1 MTYLL
6 RRLADTIGKQQMTIK
21 NKYKF
26 LILTFLLIS
35 CQTNEMQFDGDSA
48 FIWLEKQCGFGPR
61 NPGSQGYYDC
71 KDFLIN
77 NLKEFADT
85 VFTQHFTYTELRDYN
100 TYDLTNI
107 IAEFKVDSEK
117 HILLGAHW
125 DTRPWADEDLNPANH
140 ATPIL
145 GANDGASGV
154 AVLMEL
160 AKMFNANPPPVNIAI
175 VLFDGEDM
183 GVEGI
188 PDSYAKGSQYFA
200 KNLPI
205 QKPDY
210 GIIVDLIGDRNL
222 EIPIE
227 RHSYRVAPDLMNELW
242 DLAEKLKLPIFQNR
256 LGYDIYDDHVPL
268 WEIAGIPAIVLIDFD
283 YPNKRLNYWH
293 TLDDIPQNC
302 SPESLD
308 QVGRLLANY
317 IYSLTP

>member
-1 MTYLL
+1 
-6 RRLADTIGKQQMTIK
+6 MTIN

-35 CQTNEMQFDGDSA
+35 CQTNEIQFDGNSA
-48 FIWLEKQCGFGPR
+48 FNWLEKQCEFGPR
-61 NPGSQGYYDC
+61 NPGSKGYFDC
-71 KDFLIN
+71 KDFLIQ
-77 NLKEFADT
+77 NLKDFSDT
-85 VFTQHFTYTELRDYN
+85 VFTQNFTYTELRENN
-100 TYDLTNI
+100 TYDLSNI
-107 IAEFKVDSEK
+107 IAEFKVNSEK

-125 DTRPWADEDLNPANH
+125 DTRPWADKDLNPSNRF
-140 ATPIL
+140 TPII

-160 AKMFNANPPPVNIAI
+160 AKMFNSNPPPINVTL

-188 PDSYAKGSQYFA
+188 PNSYAKGSQYFA

-205 QKPDY
+205 PKPDY
-210 GIIVDLIGDRNL
+210 GIVLDLIGDRIL

-227 RHSYRVAPDLMNELW
+227 RNSYRVAPDIVNELW
-242 DLAEKLKLPIFQNR
+242 DLAEKLKLPAFQNR

-268 WEIAGIPAIVLIDFD
+268 WEFAGIPTIDLIDFN
-283 YPNKRLNYWH
+283 YPNQRVNYWH
-293 TLDDIPQNC
+293 TLNDIPQNC
-302 SPESLD
+302 SSESLE
-308 QVGRLLANY
+308 QVGQLLSTY

>member
-1 MTYLL
+1 
-6 RRLADTIGKQQMTIK
+6 MTIN

-35 CQTNEMQFDGDSA
+35 CQTNEIQFDGNSA
-48 FIWLEKQCGFGPR
+48 FNWLEKQCEFGPR
-61 NPGSQGYYDC
+61 NPGSKGYFDC
-71 KDFLIN
+71 KDFLIQ
-77 NLKEFADT
+77 NLKDFSDT
-85 VFTQHFTYTELRDYN
+85 VFTQNFTYTELRENN
-100 TYDLTNI
+100 TYDLSNI
-107 IAEFKVDSEK
+107 IAEFKVNSEK

-125 DTRPWADEDLNPANH
+125 DTRPWADKDLNPSNRF
-140 ATPIL
+140 TPII

-160 AKMFNANPPPVNIAI
+160 AKMFNSNPPPINVTL

-188 PDSYAKGSQYFA
+188 PNSYAKGSQYFA

-205 QKPDY
+205 PKPDY
-210 GIIVDLIGDRNL
+210 GIVLDLIGDRIL

-227 RHSYRVAPDLMNELW
+227 RNSYRVAPNLVDELW
-242 DLAEKLKLPIFQNR
+242 DLAEKLKLPAFQNR

-268 WEIAGIPAIVLIDFD
+268 WEFAGIPTIDLIDFN
-283 YPNKRLNYWH
+283 YPNQRVNYWH
-293 TLDDIPQNC
+293 TLNDVPQNC
-302 SPESLD
+302 SSESLE
-308 QVGRLLANY
+308 QVGQLLSTY